1 MRARSPARIPLG
13 EIADAQ
19 ALVECGLPA
28 GRQALAVA
36 DSIRAMRFYVSGSV
50 QGVGYR
56 FFAQLVAARLGVHGY
71 VKNLFDGRVEVYA
84 MGTDEQLR
92 EMRRELKR
100 GPRGASVE
108 EVGEDAAEMLP
119 EYSKGFSIEYER

>member
-1 MRARSPARIPLG
+1 M
-13 EIADAQ
+13 
-19 ALVECGLPA
+19 
-28 GRQALAVA
+28 
-36 DSIRAMRFYVSGSV
+36 
-50 QGVGYR
+50 GYR

-84 MGTDEQLR
+84 IGTGEQIRALR
-92 EMRRELKR
+92 SELKR

-119 EYSKGFSIEYER
+119 EYANGFSIEYDE